1 MRPASL
7 VPLQRLWRRLP
18 SGKHA
23 GLWPLLLAAPILIA
37 LLLAFHAVVRGAV
50 LQGEEQRA
58 AVAAHAVASWR
69 CTRLPTALQLDDS
82 RAALE
87 RGCGSAAIPD
97 AESRCGRATHA
108 GRLSRQGICQRN
120 LS

>member
-50 LQGEEQRA
+50 LRGELYFFGNNFSYYL
-58 AVAAHAVASWR
+58 VII
-69 CTRLPTALQLDDS
+69 TIKALILVF
-82 RAALE
+82 
-87 RGCGSAAIPD
+87 I
-97 AESRCGRATHA
+97 
-108 GRLSRQGICQRN
+108 
-120 LS
+120 

>member
-58 AVAAHAVASWR
+58 AVAEHAVASWR
-69 CTRLPTALQLDDS
+69 CTRLPTDLQLDDC

-87 RGCGSAAIPD
+87 RPRGSAAIRPWKPMR
-97 AESRCGRATHA
+97 SSNSHWPPVTP
-108 GRLSRQGICQRN
+108 RN
-120 LS
+120 